1 VKTQSSE
8 RLVETLHL
16 LNYLLKNSP
25 SNFHAK
31 LLCLQIYH
39 ILGCTLGAHKVYEAL
54 DIKHI
59 QLDSMGYLH
68 CAQLPSGGIA
78 TLAKPLYDQTLKFF
92 TQSYKDSLEYLAMS
106 YKFGSFSKLQEF
118 MDFRE
123 KLSNSLQY
131 SLISMEA
138 MIQEICHYNGSPQQN
153 FLQFSN
159 MKIEPNE
166 DRIKYDELTDN
177 RDLEVIV
184 RWDPTYQ
191 YISSEDGA
199 AIDPIP
205 IHQKIKEMEKESF
218 VQDIELV
225 QMRSALLRLVAASVE
240 LPATPYSSAKD
251 DVSNGESDTKDSAAK
266 KQEIYTILLD
276 SWNELY
282 LRIRKLKYQPTSEQ
296 FLVNLLPSR
305 LHQMI
310 ELPYEEIFSCL
321 GKFLKNLWM
330 GSAKAKPCMEN
341 LLKSFDSIKKLLKCL
356 EAQEKRISFY
366 KNCRNSVVGCVEI
379 LSLCSFVLSNCYDKY
394 NQLGNQS
401 QGRKKKQQNIKES
414 SVLSDKEKAGMV
426 AEVLKYLKTYILDVE
441 GMIGECLKLCLF

>member
-1 VKTQSSE
+1 MYDLAVKSQSPD

-39 ILGCTLGAHKVYEAL
+39 ILGCTLGAHKVYETL

-68 CAQLPSGGIA
+68 CAHLASGGIA

-123 KLSNSLQY
+123 KLSNSLHY
-131 SLISMEA
+131 SLISVEA
-138 MIQEICHYNGSPQQN
+138 MIQEICHYNGSHNQNIQQFN
-153 FLQFSN
+153 N

-166 DRIKYDELTDN
+166 DRIKYDELSDN

-191 YISSEDGA
+191 YISPEDGS
-199 AIDPIP
+199 AIEPIP

-240 LPATPYSSAKD
+240 LPATLYTSKD
-251 DVSNGESDTKDSAAK
+251 LSNGESDGKDSVAD
-266 KQEIYTILLD
+266 KQEIYTILLE
-276 SWNELY
+276 SWIELY
-282 LRIRKLKYQPTSEQ
+282 VRIRKLNYQKTSDK
-296 FLVNLLPSR
+296 FLVNLLPSC

-310 ELPYEEIFSCL
+310 ELPYEVIFTCL
-321 GKFLKNLWM
+321 GKFLLNLWM
-330 GSAKAKPCMEN
+330 GSAKAKSCLEN
-341 LLKSFDSIKKLLKCL
+341 LVKSYDAIRVHLQCLNGDKKG
-356 EAQEKRISFY
+356 ISFY
-366 KNCRNSVVGCVEI
+366 KNSRNSVVGCVEVSS
-379 LSLCSFVLSNCYDKY
+379 SLFIS
-394 NQLGNQS
+394 
-401 QGRKKKQQNIKES
+401 
-414 SVLSDKEKAGMV
+414 
-426 AEVLKYLKTYILDVE
+426 
-441 GMIGECLKLCLF
+441 